1 MELIRGDCNGE
12 REIAPALRFDSEF
25 RFQRMA
31 LLEFAYAKDAEA
43 NNAAVLVH
51 PLHNGVILRL
61 THVSRRIRE
70 DDFEKV
76 TFRVEPQFH
85 SGGHTRSPVF
95 RLSVRYA
102 VITNASST
110 TYFATMHSHFLA
122 ILVWE

>member
-1 MELIRGDCNGE
+1 MELIRRDCNGE

-76 TFRVEPQFH
+76 AFRVEPQFH
-85 SGGHTRSPVF
+85 SGGHTSSMTQSPSAF
-95 RLSVRYA
+95 FTSSV
-102 VITNASST
+102 
-110 TYFATMHSHFLA
+110 
-122 ILVWE
+122 E